1 MKQTLLILCAS
12 VFTFINAQNALNIV
26 IFAEDGDPFFVYA
39 NGIKQNAEAQSNVR
53 VTGLAPNVSLRIE
66 FANKTLPVIK
76 QNTYDLAL
84 GMEHTFKIKRT
95 RKQELVMRYFSQVP
109 LAEGNSGAAIPSV
122 AYHETESPSQS
133 AGYNTNSQSG
143 AAITGGSNSSND
155 GNVSL
160 SLQLGNVGFQVNVK
174 DKSNSNSNSNTSG
187 AAIDASQSQEVL
199 TVVEEMPEAPG
210 GLNSFSKYI
219 SQSLIY
225 PVKARERGSQGKVF
239 LKFVVEMDGSIGD
252 VVIIKGIPGC
262 PECDQEAQ
270 RVLKQY
276 PYKWIPGKNNGRPA
290 RVYYNLPIVFKIDD
304 NFNSNTTDLSNQN
317 QTGTSQAAITN
328 GSNAQSP
335 SNSQAAIPKGKN
347 GCSAP
352 MSADAFSK
360 LKNAVEQ
367 KPFSD
372 TRMSTAKIATKNNCL
387 STNQIFE
394 ICKLFSM
401 DDDKLKYAQFAY
413 DFCSDKANY
422 YTISEVFAFSTTQE
436 KFNTFLD
443 AK

>member
-174 DKSNSNSNSNTSG
+174 DKSNSNSNTSG
-187 AAIDASQSQEVL
+187 ATI
-199 TVVEEMPEAPG
+199 
-210 GLNSFSKYI
+210 NS
-219 SQSLIY
+219 SQSLNQ
-225 PVKARERGSQGKVF
+225 S
-239 LKFVVEMDGSIGD
+239 S
-252 VVIIKGIPGC
+252 
-262 PECDQEAQ
+262 
-270 RVLKQY
+270 
-276 PYKWIPGKNNGRPA
+276 
-290 RVYYNLPIVFKIDD
+290 
-304 NFNSNTTDLSNQN
+304 NSTSQN

>member
-1 MKQTLLILCAS
+1 MKHFLLVLCAS
-12 VFTFINAQNALNIV
+12 VFTFLNAQNALNIV
-26 IFAEDGDPFFVYA
+26 IFAEDGDAFFVYA

-66 FANKTLPVIK
+66 FANKTLPTIK

-109 LAEGNSGAAIPSV
+109 LAESNSGAAIPSV
-122 AYHETESPSQS
+122 AYHETESQSQS
-133 AGYNTNSQSG
+133 AGYNTNTQSG

-174 DKSNSNSNSNTSG
+174 DKSNSTTSNATINS
-187 AAIDASQSQEVL
+187 SQSQ
-199 TVVEEMPEAPG
+199 
-210 GLNSFSKYI
+210 N
-219 SQSLIY
+219 QS
-225 PVKARERGSQGKVF
+225 
-239 LKFVVEMDGSIGD
+239 
-252 VVIIKGIPGC
+252 
-262 PECDQEAQ
+262 
-270 RVLKQY
+270 
-276 PYKWIPGKNNGRPA
+276 
-290 RVYYNLPIVFKIDD
+290 
-304 NFNSNTTDLSNQN
+304 FNSAGQN
-317 QTGTSQAAITN
+317 PTGGSQAAITN

-347 GCSAP
+347 GCTAP

-387 STNQIFE
+387 STSQIFE

-422 YTISEVFAFSTTQE
+422 YTLSEVFAFSTTQE

>member
-1 MKQTLLILCAS
+1 
-12 VFTFINAQNALNIV
+12 
-26 IFAEDGDPFFVYA
+26 
-39 NGIKQNAEAQSNVR
+39 
-53 VTGLAPNVSLRIE
+53 
-66 FANKTLPVIK
+66 
-76 QNTYDLAL
+76 
-84 GMEHTFKIKRT
+84 
-95 RKQELVMRYFSQVP
+95 
-109 LAEGNSGAAIPSV
+109 
-122 AYHETESPSQS
+122 
-133 AGYNTNSQSG
+133 
-143 AAITGGSNSSND
+143 
-155 GNVSL
+155 
-160 SLQLGNVGFQVNVK
+160 
-174 DKSNSNSNSNTSG
+174 
-187 AAIDASQSQEVL
+187 
-199 TVVEEMPEAPG
+199 
-210 GLNSFSKYI
+210 
-219 SQSLIY
+219 
-225 PVKARERGSQGKVF
+225 
-239 LKFVVEMDGSIGD
+239 
-252 VVIIKGIPGC
+252 
-262 PECDQEAQ
+262 
-270 RVLKQY
+270 
-276 PYKWIPGKNNGRPA
+276 
-290 RVYYNLPIVFKIDD
+290 
-304 NFNSNTTDLSNQN
+304 
-317 QTGTSQAAITN
+317 QAAITN

>member
-1 MKQTLLILCAS
+1 MKHFLLVLCAS

-26 IFAEDGDPFFVYA
+26 IFAEDGDAFFVYA

-66 FANKTLPVIK
+66 FANKTLPTIK

-109 LAEGNSGAAIPSV
+109 LAESNSGAAIPSV
-122 AYHETESPSQS
+122 AYHETEPPSQS
-133 AGYNTNSQSG
+133 EGYNTNTQSG

-155 GNVSL
+155 VNVSL
-160 SLQLGNVGFQVNVK
+160 SLQSGNVGFQVNVK
-174 DKSNSNSNSNTSG
+174 DKSNSNASSATINS
-187 AAIDASQSQEVL
+187 SQSQNQ
-199 TVVEEMPEAPG
+199 PS
-210 GLNSFSKYI
+210 NSTS
-219 SQSLIY
+219 
-225 PVKARERGSQGKVF
+225 
-239 LKFVVEMDGSIGD
+239 
-252 VVIIKGIPGC
+252 
-262 PECDQEAQ
+262 
-270 RVLKQY
+270 
-276 PYKWIPGKNNGRPA
+276 
-290 RVYYNLPIVFKIDD
+290 
-304 NFNSNTTDLSNQN
+304 QN
-317 QTGTSQAAITN
+317 QTGASQAAITN

-335 SNSQAAIPKGKN
+335 SNSQAAIPKVKN
-347 GCSAP
+347 GCVAP
-352 MSADAFSK
+352 MSPDAFSK

>member
-1 MKQTLLILCAS
+1 MKHFLLVLCAS
-12 VFTFINAQNALNIV
+12 VFTFLNAQNALNIV
-26 IFAEDGDPFFVYA
+26 IFAEDGDAFFVYA

-66 FANKTLPVIK
+66 FANKTLPTIK

-109 LAEGNSGAAIPSV
+109 LAESNSGAAIPSV
-122 AYHETESPSQS
+122 AYHETESQPQS
-133 AGYNTNSQSG
+133 AGYNTNTQSG

-174 DKSNSNSNSNTSG
+174 DKSNSTTSNATINS
-187 AAIDASQSQEVL
+187 SQSQ
-199 TVVEEMPEAPG
+199 
-210 GLNSFSKYI
+210 N
-219 SQSLIY
+219 QS
-225 PVKARERGSQGKVF
+225 
-239 LKFVVEMDGSIGD
+239 
-252 VVIIKGIPGC
+252 
-262 PECDQEAQ
+262 
-270 RVLKQY
+270 
-276 PYKWIPGKNNGRPA
+276 
-290 RVYYNLPIVFKIDD
+290 
-304 NFNSNTTDLSNQN
+304 FNSAGQN
-317 QTGTSQAAITN
+317 PTGGSQAAITN

-347 GCSAP
+347 GCTAP

-387 STNQIFE
+387 STSQIFE

-422 YTISEVFAFSTTQE
+422 YICLE
-436 KFNTFLD
+436 
-443 AK
+443 